1 MSLSLGLKPSSWR
14 HTTTAEPTERPERT
28 NELLTIK
35 TTVMFGI
42 ILAIVGGFLAALLDA
57 VRK

>member
-1 MSLSLGLKPSSWR
+1 MR

>member
-1 MSLSLGLKPSSWR
+1 MR
-14 HTTTAEPTERPERT
+14 TAEPTERPEQP
-28 NELLTIK
+28 NELLTELFY
-35 TTVMFGI
+35 TMFGI

>member
-1 MSLSLGLKPSSWR
+1 MGKLSIY
-14 HTTTAEPTERPERT
+14 A
-28 NELLTIK
+28 
-35 TTVMFGI
+35 MFGI